1 MEATAPTFDG
11 TQPCMKVDPEVF
23 FPELPEKEKGERIT
37 GQERRT
43 YNIAVNGAKR
53 VCDSCVFAEP
63 CLEYALTTSVV
74 GIWGA
79 TTERER
85 HNIRRSRRMR
95 TPESL
100 TTLTNSWTTPSRK
113 KRGTP

>member
-11 TQPCMKVDPEVF
+11 TQPCMKTDPEIF
-23 FPELPEKEKGERIT
+23 FPELPEKEKGERVT
-37 GQERRT
+37 GPERRS
-43 YNIAVNGAKR
+43 YNIAVITAKSI
-53 VCDSCVFAEP
+53 CKSCAFVQP
-63 CLEYALTTSVV
+63 CLDYALTTSVV

-85 HNIRRSRRMR
+85 NTVRRSRRMS

-100 TTLTNSWTTPSRK
+100 TTLTNSWATPARK
-113 KRGTP
+113 RRGTP

>member
-11 TQPCMKVDPEVF
+11 TQPCMKTDPEIF
-23 FPELPEKEKGERIT
+23 FPELPEKKEGEKIT

-43 YNIAVNGAKR
+43 FNIAISKAKSI
-53 VCDSCVFAEP
+53 CDTCEFVKL

-85 HNIRRSRRMR
+85 SNLRKSRRMAS
-95 TPESL
+95 PESL

>member
-1 MEATAPTFDG
+1 MKATAPTFDG
-11 TQPCMKVDPEVF
+11 TQPCMKTDPEVF
-23 FPELPEKEKGERIT
+23 FPELPEKEKGEKIT

-43 YNIAVNGAKR
+43 YNIAVINAKSI
-53 VCDSCVFAEP
+53 CGSCTFSQP

-85 HNIRRSRRMR
+85 SNLRRSRRMA

-100 TTLTNSWTTPSRK
+100 TTLTNSWTTPARK

>member
-1 MEATAPTFDG
+1 LEATAPTFDG
-11 TQPCMKVDPEVF
+11 TQPCMKINPEVF
-23 FPELPEKEKGERIT
+23 FPELPEKEKGEQVT

-43 YNIAVNGAKR
+43 YNIAVIKAKSI
-53 VCDSCVFAEP
+53 CDMCMFSQP

-85 HNIRRSRRMR
+85 SSIRRSRKMS

-100 TTLTNSWTTPSRK
+100 TTLTNSWATPSKK
-113 KRGTP
+113 KRSTP

>member
-1 MEATAPTFDG
+1 MATAPYFDG
-11 TQPCMKVDPEVF
+11 TQPCMKIDPEVF
-23 FPELPEKEKGERIT
+23 FPELPEKEKGEKIT
-37 GQERRT
+37 SQDRRT
-43 YNIAVNGAKR
+43 YNIAVINAKS
-53 VCDSCVFAEP
+53 VCDACEFSQP

-85 HNIRRSRRMR
+85 HNIRKSRRMSA
-95 TPESL
+95 PESI
-100 TTLTNSWTTPSRK
+100 TTLTNSWATPPKK

>member
-11 TQPCMKVDPEVF
+11 TQPCMKVNPEVF
-23 FPELPEKEKGERIT
+23 FPELPEKEKGERVT

-43 YNIAVNGAKR
+43 YNIAVNNAKSI
-53 VCDSCVFAEP
+53 CSLCTFLQP

-74 GIWGA
+74 GIWGS

-85 HNIRRSRRMR
+85 NNIRRSRRMS

-100 TTLTNSWTTPSRK
+100 TALTNSWATPSRK

>member
-11 TQPCMKVDPEVF
+11 TQPCMKINPEVF
-23 FPELPEKEKGERIT
+23 FPELPEKEKGERVT

-43 YNIAVNGAKR
+43 YNIAVIKAKSI
-53 VCDSCVFAEP
+53 CDMCMFSQP

-85 HNIRRSRRMR
+85 SSIRRSRKMS

-100 TTLTNSWTTPSRK
+100 TTLTNSWATPSRK